1 MADDFAAA
9 SRNRMKIGVIG
20 TGVAGSLLVAGARD
34 VRGLAVQAFDRIP
47 PNDRDH
53 AGTGLNIGPNALK
66 ALRLQGGPC
75 LEALR
80 AASLPWRRWLIA
92 LTDGTPLI
100 DLDLLDVAEEP
111 GLRIRWAHLY
121 RVLRA
126 TSAPSTI
133 YGRSLEALEQDS
145 AGRLVPVFREVS
157 GSLVREGAFDFL
169 VAADGRYSRL
179 RELVDGVPR
188 SDYPGIGTWRLLVRG
203 AAESPI
209 DDYGQYF
216 CGNARLLS
224 FRLPDECVYIAGS
237 FPLAGTGS
245 VPDYMKTAR
254 AQRRFFQPADGAVS
268 PQVEWMLRMLDRH
281 IDDMNWARTQEI
293 ETLHQALGG
302 RVLLLGDAAHAMF
315 QTLGQG
321 ATQAIEDALAA
332 ALVLRNQPSSPQAV
346 CASYEARRRDRIEF
360 ARRLTR
366 EATDT
371 LLPGGDPV
379 GGSLAKAREPF
390 LSELRK
396 LYSDVA

>member
-1 MADDFAAA
+1 M
-9 SRNRMKIGVIG
+9 RIGVIG
-20 TGVAGSLLVAGARD
+20 TGVAGSLFVTAAKNTRD
-34 VRGLAVQAFDRIP
+34 ITLQAFDRIP
-47 PNDRDH
+47 PNNRDE

-66 ALRLQGGPC
+66 AMRLHGG
-75 LEALR
+75 LGLDALH

-92 LTDGTPLI
+92 LTNGTKI
-100 DLDLLDVAEEP
+100 VDLDLLDVAEEP

-126 TSAPSTI
+126 TSAPATL

-145 AGRLVPVFREVS
+145 AGRLVPVFREPS
-157 GSLVREGAFDFL
+157 GTLVREGAFDLL

-188 SDYPGIGTWRLLVRG
+188 SEYPGIGTWRLLVRDAG
-203 AAESPI
+203 ASPI

-216 CGNARLLS
+216 CGNARLLG
-224 FRLPDECVYIAGS
+224 FRLPNDCVYVAGS
-237 FPLAGTGS
+237 FPLAGAGS
-245 VPDYMKTAR
+245 VPDYIKTAR
-254 AQRRFFQPADGAVS
+254 AQRRFFQPEGMSVC
-268 PQVEWMLRMLDRH
+268 PEVEWMLAMLDRH

-293 ETLHQALGG
+293 ETLHHALDG

-332 ALVLRNQPSSPQAV
+332 AAIIRGQPQSPRDI
-346 CASYEARRRDRIEF
+346 CTSYEARRRDRIEF
-360 ARRLTR
+360 ARRFTR

-379 GGSLAKAREPF
+379 AGSLAKAQGPF
-390 LSELRK
+390 LAKLRQ
-396 LYSDVA
+396 LYLDVV

>member
-1 MADDFAAA
+1 M
-9 SRNRMKIGVIG
+9 RIGIIG
-20 TGVAGSLLVAGARD
+20 TGVAGSLFVGATKTI
-34 VRGLAVQAFDRIP
+34 RGFTVQAFDRIP
-47 PNDRDH
+47 ANNRDE

-66 ALRLQGGPC
+66 AMRLHGGLS

-92 LTDGTPLI
+92 LTNGTKII

-121 RVLRA
+121 RILRA
-126 TSAPSTI
+126 TSASSTL

-145 AGRLVPVFREVS
+145 EGRLVPVFRTAD
-157 GSLVREGAFDFL
+157 GSLVREGAFDLL

-188 SDYPGIGTWRLLVRG
+188 SVYPGIGTWRLLVRDV
-203 AAESPI
+203 ASSPI

-224 FRLPDECVYIAGS
+224 FRLPDNCVYIAGS

-245 VPDYMKTAR
+245 VPDYTKTAR
-254 AQRRFFQPADGAVS
+254 AQRRFFQPEEGSVS
-268 PQVEWMLRMLDRH
+268 PEVEWMLSKLDRH

-293 ETLHQALGG
+293 ETLHHALDG

-332 ALVLRNQPSSPQAV
+332 AAILRRQPQSPRAV
-346 CASYEARRRDRIEF
+346 CIGYEERRRDRIEF
-360 ARRLTR
+360 ARRFTR

-371 LLPGGDPV
+371 LLPGADPV
-379 GGSLAKAREPF
+379 AGSLAKGQEPF
-390 LSELRK
+390 LAKLRQ
-396 LYSDVA
+396 LYLDVA